1 MEYLNS
7 LKNLYGLNEHQL
19 NDLLKTIKINIFQN
33 NVEPTKSKLD
43 ILMKQQTSIKNQIPS
58 NNFNSINFRLKN
70 MMGLSNEIKI
80 NLK

>member
-1 MEYLNS
+1 M
-7 LKNLYGLNEHQL
+7 
-19 NDLLKTIKINIFQN
+19 KT
-33 NVEPTKSKLD
+33 
-43 ILMKQQTSIKNQIPS
+43 

>member
-43 ILMKQQTSIKNQIPS
+43 ILMKHLGVK
-58 NNFNSINFRLKN
+58 
-70 MMGLSNEIKI
+70 
-80 NLK
+80 